1 MEGMSAECEFFLLLV
16 DLDLA
21 ATGYTA
27 GTHTTGNYCSVR
39 RHSTTN
45 C

>member
-21 ATGYTA
+21 ASGYTA
-27 GTHTTGNYCSVR
+27 GTHTTGNNSCVGC
-39 RHSTTN
+39 HTAAD